1 MVNAII
7 LINTERDK
15 INSVADQLVSL
26 PGITDVYSVSGRF
39 DLVAVIRLPH
49 ADDLAELIT
58 EKVTKVN
65 GITKTE
71 SMVAFKT
78 LLTSDMANMFELAN

>member
-78 LLTSDMANMFELAN
+78 LSKSDMANMFELGN

>member
-1 MVNAII
+1 MINAII
-7 LINTERDK
+7 LINAERTK
-15 INSVADQLVSL
+15 FNSVAEQLVNL
-26 PGITDVYSVSGRF
+26 QGITEVYSVSGRF
-39 DLVAVIRLPH
+39 DLVVVIRLPH

-58 EKVTKVN
+58 EKVTKIE

-78 LLTSDMANMFELAN
+78 FSKSDLAGMFELGN